1 MSSPSDLRVPEGPLK
16 DRTVVLIGGG
26 SGIGLRVWPTRPSPP
41 ERRSSWVGVR
51 RTASPRPRRSW
62 AAPPGGRPSM

>member
-1 MSSPSDLRVPEGPLK
+1 MSSLSDPRVPEGPLK

-26 SGIGLRVWPTRPSPP
+26 SGIGLRVAHQ
-41 ERRSSWVGVR
+41 GVAAGAQVVLGGVC